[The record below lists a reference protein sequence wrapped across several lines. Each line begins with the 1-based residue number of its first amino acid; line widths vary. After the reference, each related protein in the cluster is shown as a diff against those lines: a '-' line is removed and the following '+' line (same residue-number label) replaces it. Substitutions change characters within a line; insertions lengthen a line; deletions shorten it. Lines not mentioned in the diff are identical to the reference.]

1 MNLKV
6 YSPEKI
12 LFDEAVSSVKFPGID
27 GTFQILKDHAPMIS
41 ALKEGNIVIH
51 EEKGNKEIPIKGGF
65 VEVLYNELSALVEE

>member
-12 LFDEAVSSVKFPGID
+12 LFEDTVSSVKLPGID
-27 GTFQILKDHAPMIS
+27 GTFQVLKDHAPLIS
-41 ALKEGNIVIH
+41 ALKEGIIEIH
-51 EEKGNKEIPIKGGF
+51 EDKGNKEIPIKGGF